1 MERAMHALEHKI
13 PPPVV
18 LAFTWA
24 VMWAAAGAFPVVP
37 IGSTLRLAVAG
48 AFIVLG
54 LCVAMVGFAELRR
67 AKTTTDPLHPGAAS
81 SIVTRGVYRY
91 TRNPMYLGSLIALVG
106 WAVYLAVPWLLLGP
120 VFYALFL
127 TRFQVIPEE
136 RALRAKFGTEYAEY
150 VARVRR
156 WL

>member
-1 MERAMHALEHKI
+1 MHALENKI

-18 LAFTWA
+18 LVFIGA
-24 VMWAAAGAFPVVP
+24 VMWETAGAFPVVST
-37 IGSTLRLAVAG
+37 GSTLRVAVAG

-54 LCVAMVGFAELRR
+54 IALSLVGFADLRR

-91 TRNPMYLGSLIALVG
+91 TRNPMYLGSAIALVG
-106 WAVYLAVPWLLLGP
+106 WAVYLAAPWSLLGP
-120 VFYALFL
+120 VLYALFI
-127 TRFQVIPEE
+127 TRFQIIPEE
-136 RALRAKFGTEYAEY
+136 RALRAKFGPEY
-150 VARVRR
+150 VEYEARVRR